1 MLAFACNGLILPLK
15 CVSESS
21 NRRSRRIA
29 KGQSMTTAMR
39 HINAAIAAVLAGGLV
54 GLAALPAAAAET
66 FVCDDGRVLTLT
78 QEQVSVMV
86 NTDPCIA
93 KYYGREI
100 SVAPAAETRPAVPA
114 DLPLPTRKPEEI
126 AAQLR
131 ELPVNPTAPAAVRKP
146 VAIADVPSDFRNVH
160 IINSGEGAPQYYKH
174 TR

>member
-1 MLAFACNGLILPLK
+1 
-15 CVSESS
+15 
-21 NRRSRRIA
+21 
-29 KGQSMTTAMR
+29 
-39 HINAAIAAVLAGGLV
+39 
-54 GLAALPAAAAET
+54 
-66 FVCDDGRVLTLT
+66 
-78 QEQVSVMV
+78 
-86 NTDPCIA
+86 
-93 KYYGREI
+93 
-100 SVAPAAETRPAVPA
+100 VPA

>member
-1 MLAFACNGLILPLK
+1 
-15 CVSESS
+15 
-21 NRRSRRIA
+21 
-29 KGQSMTTAMR
+29 MTTAVR
-39 HINAAIAAVLAGGLV
+39 RINAAIAAALAGGLV

-100 SVAPAAETRPAVPA
+100 SVAPAAETPPAVA
-114 DLPLPTRKPEEI
+114 TDVPLPTRKPEEI
-126 AAQLR
+126 AALR
-131 ELPVNPTAPAAVRKP
+131 ELSVNPTAPAAARKP
-146 VAIADVPSDFRNVH
+146 VAVADVPSDFRNVH